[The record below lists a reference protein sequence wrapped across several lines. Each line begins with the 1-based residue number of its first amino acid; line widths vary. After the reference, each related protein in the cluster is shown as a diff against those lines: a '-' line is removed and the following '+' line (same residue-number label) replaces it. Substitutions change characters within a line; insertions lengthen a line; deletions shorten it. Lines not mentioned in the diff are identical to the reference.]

1 MALSKEEQE
10 RYKQRWQNRNTNS
23 GTSTNTG
30 SSVATGSTASGLSES
45 EKKRYTDRWN
55 SRYDLDQTY
64 LDTFFNDADEFLNRV
79 QTDYNKLDYQSATA
93 ASSLDYYKSLRNTE
107 SDLSARAQKV
117 QRYLDTYKDKMD
129 ANKYNDLSAYL
140 SNFTTPKFSQQFF
153 DARDYYSQ
161 WENEDAYNQAVTQQK
176 EYESKKTADLGSLQ
190 KEIDSLQAVYDEA
203 ESIALK
209 RGMGGGYDMDEYLD
223 EQIRSILSKAGN
235 GEYTKMSDL
244 EKAIAQKSAYLNQ
257 AKVIQN
263 GIRLAGVT
271 GNSDFAANSGYTS
284 TKSDAWHS
292 GLTSKFGMG
301 YDDLTYEYINGKDN
315 GMRSEIYQKAV
326 SRDAKT
332 DMYDLYDRM
341 TDEQISIYNYHYA
354 TGGKEVAEEYL
365 DSIIESLSY
374 QEAQDRFSKIKDN
387 TALELLFA
395 IEAGVDQFQSGIK
408 NLFSGDDYI
417 PTTSTQYVSG
427 MVREDFDTGFGKGVY
442 DLITT
447 GANMAPSILTSIVVG
462 AINPA
467 LGGYVGNALMGA
479 SAAGNAYASAIN
491 SGYDKGS
498 ARFYAASIG
507 ASEVV
512 LGQLIGG
519 ISKLG
524 GITPALEKALSGI
537 DNGLAR
543 FALQYGGQ
551 MVSEGIEEG
560 LQEIL
565 DPIMKNAILHAD
577 ESINW
582 SEVAY
587 SALLGALSAGIMEAP
602 GAVVGAVTDAKLN
615 NAAVNQ
621 YGEFTGDLIQ
631 EGLQSDPTSES
642 YQLAQKFQQQTEQG
656 KEMTGRQIRQLVDAN
671 EAQFKVEDYDAAVST
686 AKDKLTALGE
696 SDVDNIANLAAKRAT
711 GQKLTK
717 AERSTLAKSQYGAQV
732 AKEISDEAKV
742 VAEATKLSYKP
753 VTERVKEKDIP
764 AVSKTGKTVDTSTG
778 NTIDMGKAKITDIAK
793 DGSVTIETSDGTK
806 VDADSIEFATKD
818 HSYAIS
824 AVAAIEN
831 MTPES
836 ADVLL
841 KAIDFSG
848 DVKAQIAG
856 LDEAY
861 TYGFNKYSVEDMK
874 SGDFASVLTDEQMMS
889 AYNMGQLDKDHRIE
903 ASETR
908 VMRTKA
914 QADAIRANNEA
925 IGKRV
930 EGLERG
936 VYHMNGTEIKDF
948 DDAGKDLD
956 DARMGGVVAAKFF
969 KELGIGRRY
978 FFYES
983 YVRDGVVYYRDQ
995 YGVEKENAPNGMY
1008 ITETGDIYIDLN
1020 AGNAMDGLTGFT
1032 LGHELGHFIKDKSLK
1047 QFERLAGIIEK
1058 MYSKTNR
1065 SLHDRVL
1072 AKQRQLSAKK
1082 PVSYEYAKEE
1092 VICDALSTMIT
1103 DGTLFEKL
1111 EEIKSVDKG
1120 LWESIKQFFR
1130 DLIDKF
1136 RKAYE
1141 KLTPDQQ
1148 DAKDIRALK
1157 GMFDELQTAFA
1168 EALVEASDNL
1178 QASLT
1183 PGVESIATN
1192 QNGEPVAY
1200 STEDG
1205 SVMLSMRTYEENGR
1219 TELRKYLEK
1228 CVSSKKL
1235 TKTEMQEM
1243 LDGIEEIYNIC
1254 KEFKDKYA
1262 PFSSWSDAA
1271 VVRDTHGR
1279 PVFSVVTPNGDYK
1292 MNLDFSLVCKKRRT
1306 LDAVFNEMSKRGII
1320 DDFEL
1325 GQKSVVKIN
1334 EIIRSYGLET
1344 ACALC
1349 FVDAKRF
1356 RQASVADSFTNLY
1369 NELVLSLVP
1378 EDKRSSIDH
1387 FNFAGYETIKAV
1399 ENGIHTWKASD
1410 LDFSHLDYVMKNYA
1424 SGTVEHKAAKYI
1436 KAHAEGRKLLLR
1448 GDFMSS
1454 NGFDAVKT
1462 QNPAMMKLYN
1472 AKKGTGGPKAAF
1484 GDVQY
1489 LNEIVK
1495 KANTWT
1501 PAKAYEVGGIR
1512 IQSFSDYVPRM
1523 VFDYVQM
1530 IYDLAATKLPAH
1542 AYSKEALFVK
1552 QFGLTGIKIN
1562 MSLIPAIAE
1571 GGIAPGL
1578 DANGNYVWAG
1588 ESFDYETA
1596 KEIQNAEGYTENCG
1610 TICVGVSYQHI
1621 VKLLGDP
1628 NIRMVIP
1635 YHKSGLNPIVA
1646 HMNKLAEFTD
1656 YTSLKTNPGGCQS
1669 TMDKNGSKVAKD
1681 FNFNEAL
1688 RETGD
1693 PKAAARQYLDWCAAN
1708 EYKPRFAEFAWHENY
1723 YKLLE
1728 DFTLY
1733 DKDGNYVP
1741 QREVRAVFPKDGAAF
1756 GSMKELIESG
1766 LEEDAILEGKRDSS
1780 LPSIVDEIQR
1790 TLPKTEAEISEE
1802 QVAQA
1807 DHDLEAVKR
1816 SDRDY
1821 MDAVNRGD
1829 METAQRMVNEA
1840 AKRAGFT
1847 SPILFHGTSKF
1858 GFTKFDPA
1866 FSDDKMSIF
1875 LSSNNLVAETYSGKT
1890 ENYKVSQRPPI
1901 TPEGLDKASPET
1913 ILKLL
1918 QENVDY
1924 RIEMIGE
1931 GETKQIIKKHRGE
1944 LKNAIRMAEQL
1955 PVLMGDKWNGS
1966 AQKDLD
1972 KVIAS
1977 LMDLAE
1983 ASTYNEFMDAY
1994 NDYEGALF
2002 DMRWENDTATN
2013 VLNELIRGDV
2023 NSAYRGL
2030 TNYLG
2035 TTLYRGNTEYTK
2047 RNGKDIFNINEAVS
2061 ELYKVLFRGV
2071 YQLYTNPGNQL
2082 VIDAKGSNWN
2092 QIDGKHINASGP
2104 VRTRD
2109 VAKYAKENGYDSV
2122 LIKNLRDSGDYSYM
2136 GTSDVYIFFGGDRLK
2151 SADAVT
2157 YDDSGNVIP
2166 LSERFNAKN
2175 DDIRYSER
2183 ASNKELAGMDDTALY
2198 IKNTA
2203 NADYI
2208 GMIFNG
2214 AKTEETRS
2222 RRTLDAFIGKDFY
2235 VTDGKYVYGSIVLGE
2250 PHKYTEAEFHNRKNQ
2265 LKHRVPK
2272 GDKYDI
2278 KPGET
2283 KWAYPIE
2290 SYKKFDEPKKLS
2302 DSPEYKNSFQA
2313 RQVRYSDRD
2322 YVAYHRTAILKEETV
2337 DRWLK
2342 DYAAPSSPKYAQAY
2356 IAYMSPDEFLEL
2368 TTSDYKSRNRIES
2381 ESYDLDEEKFA
2392 KTTSDQPL
2400 QLRIDHD
2407 SGEVWGHEGRHRCVA
2422 LKNAG
2427 IENVPVLLFDSSNKY
2442 SKEDITSLLLK
2453 GQFNEYHREIIYDAI
2468 PLSYENRERVV
2479 KEFATQSEAQRFF
2492 EKRGTKNTLRY
2503 SERDANYQKAMEKLE
2518 EQNEKLRADVEH
2530 LKEMVKL
2537 QGTLT
2542 HGTMFTPTSVEAA
2555 ARVLKKSAD
2564 ADCNTKELAALLNDL
2579 YQYIAKGEELTWEGV
2594 KEHAQPAVDM
2604 LMESK
2609 IQRLDPY
2616 AEEVL
2621 AAMKGNKVYLTEEQK
2636 QEVRYI
2642 YGSINNFRS
2651 AIAGSV
2657 VLVADSKSGI
2667 SLDSWWHE
2675 MAGLYP
2681 DKFDGDITSTDQPAA
2696 LADLVGELTESESYD
2711 DMERA
2716 ANIKF
2721 VEQDLLRQVYDSYWN
2736 VSTLRTVADV
2746 KQKQIDRLKMDH
2758 AERMRA
2764 LKEAHKDDMQKIR
2777 KENREKMRAAAERS
2791 ADRRDKADLRRK
2803 IRKTIMDLDKI
2814 LNRGNKQRN
2823 VKEGMKDLASKALAL
2838 QAADKAFID
2847 DYSNE
2852 DVIRNGFTTTLSDA
2866 EAKLAQECAEM
2877 LAAID
2882 NTPSGDYDAVQARLE
2897 AERKLDYKMSKL
2909 KDAFERERK
2918 ALNSTSAT
2926 KLIGDLADAYKA
2938 MEKSTEKYVQGAY
2951 QEAVYNY
2958 LVSLKENVGGT
2969 PVKDMTASQLEYL
2982 LQGYKMVLHSIR
2994 TANKLFASSKAATID
3009 QVVNSIAADFGKRKI
3024 PSKEIAIVA
3033 QKLANKIG
3041 WNYEKLYYALDR
3053 IGSDAF
3059 TELYMNL
3066 ANSENIVMRDV
3077 MEAAAFR
3084 DQMVKEYGY
3093 NTWKVDQKIDKE
3105 FLDNTGKK
3113 FKLTLGELMALYAYS
3128 RREGAYDHIEYGGF
3142 MFGKEDLADPNPAN
3156 TYKLNRNQL
3165 KAVTDTLTEKQKAYA
3180 EAMQKYLS
3188 DTMGNKGNEVSMLLY
3203 GIKMFGEENYFPIHV
3218 YGVFKA
3224 QAQESQAKAA
3234 AGFQSMSNAGFTH
3247 AQNRTAKAPVILEGF
3262 NEVWTDHVN
3271 EMSRYHGTVPALEDI
3286 RKVMNRSF
3294 YADNM
3299 TDSTAIKQLMVNKYG
3314 EAAMKY
3320 FDDLYREANSGAIT
3334 DKLQSTSKK
3343 MLSLFRK
3350 NSVAYSLSV
3359 LVQQPASLVRAY
3371 AMIDR
3376 KYFGV
3381 KGFGAI
3387 TSGVAKAVS
3396 SKWNKAYANAY
3407 NEMLQYAPG
3416 VTMAKEIGG
3425 FDTATGGS
3433 IRSYLLD
3440 TGKSLKQKW
3449 KTEDALGKG
3458 KAVMDLVD
3466 DNPIANLP
3474 NVADKIAWIEIW
3486 NACKRE
3492 TLATHKGLKANSEEF
3507 MQAVGKR
3514 FTEVIRATQVYDS
3527 IFSKSPMLKSKNL
3540 AVQYL
3545 VSFMNEPNTV
3555 ANMAESALRDI
3566 ASGNRTSGLRKV
3578 HVLIHSVI
3586 FTGVLKSIIYAMR
3599 DDDEDETYIE
3609 KYIESLTGSL
3619 LDDFNPLNYIPI
3631 LRDVWSI
3638 AQGYDV
3644 ERADMAIVSDTINAL
3659 TKVIETA
3666 AKNRDGMTED
3676 ELVELD
3682 KKLTEAGWNLV
3693 DSLAAIAGIP
3703 IKNVRRE
3710 INALIDHARIASEN
3724 AGKNTMMSAWD
3735 TISEAVIE
3743 SIPFMSNAKT
3753 KGDKIYAAITKGD
3766 QVYLDRLKATYK
3778 TDDAFHN
3785 AVRKAL
3791 RENDP
3796 RIKEAAEAH
3805 VAGDPSKR
3813 VQIAKQIIADIGNEY
3828 FDDVV
3833 TAINSEISAMT
3844 DSGGG
3849 SGASKAKGY
3858 YTAADLMAEAANGD
3872 WTAADQIKA
3881 DIIDTAQNNGKTK
3894 AQAEEAFEDSV
3905 QTNAK
3910 KAYMD
3915 GNLTDAAAN
3924 RLLVDYAGKDATDAE
3939 ERVRYWKFIKDN
3951 PAYED
3956 YTEATVNGY
3965 YDHAVPVG
3973 ISMAAY
3979 DKYVTGTADLAT
3991 IYDRNGK
3998 ELISKRSQ
4006 VLRVI
4011 NSLPLTVYQ
4020 KDALYLA
4027 AGYAESKIGE
4037 VPWR

>member
-10 RYKQRWQNRNTNS
+10 RYKQRWKNRNTNS
-23 GTSTNTG
+23 GTASNTG
-30 SSVATGSTASGLSES
+30 SSVTTGSTASGLSES

-55 SRYDLDQTY
+55 SRHDLDQTY
-64 LDTFFNDADEFLNRV
+64 LDTFFNEANEFLNRV
-79 QTDYNKLDYQSATA
+79 QSDYNKLDYQSATA
-93 ASSLDYYKSLRNTE
+93 ASSLDYYKSLRQTE
-107 SDLSARAQKV
+107 SDLSAKAQKV
-117 QRYLDTYKDKMD
+117 QSYLNTYKDKMD
-129 ANKYNDLSAYL
+129 AKEYENLSSYL
-140 SNFTTPKFSQQFF
+140 SNFTSPKFSQQFF

-161 WENEDAYNQAVTQQK
+161 WESEDAYNQAVTQQK

-190 KEIDSLQAVYDEA
+190 QEIDSLQAVYDEA

-209 RGMGGGYDMDEYLD
+209 RGMGGGYDMDESLD
-223 EQIRSILSKAGN
+223 EQIRNILSKAGN
-235 GEYTKMSDL
+235 GEYANMSDL
-244 EKAIAQKSAYLNQ
+244 EKAIAQKSAYINQ

-263 GIRLAGVT
+263 GIKLAGVADE
-271 GNSDFAANSGYTS
+271 SSANYDQEFSKYSGYVDGG
-284 TKSDAWHS
+284 KMPVIPD
-292 GLTSKFGMG
+292 
-301 YDDLTYEYINGKDN
+301 YDDIVYGYING
-315 GMRSEIYQKAV
+315 SQ
-326 SRDAKT
+326 DAKEARSMAT
-332 DMYDLYDRM
+332 AWRKLSDPEKDRLNVVQYM
-341 TDEQISIYNYHYA
+341 TEEEKALYNYYYNKHGYDA
-354 TGGKEVAEEYL
+354 AEEYL
-365 DSIIESLSY
+365 DSIIDGLNQLHGQEMFKSLEGNRLAELFFGVAAGFD
-374 QEAQDRFSKIKDN
+374 QAN
-387 TALELLFA
+387 TGL
-395 IEAGVDQFQSGIK
+395 QS
-408 NLFSGDDYI
+408 LFSDKDYI
-417 PTTSTQYVSG
+417 PTSATQYASG

-447 GANMAPSILTSIVVG
+447 GANMAPSILTSIAVG
-462 AINPA
+462 TINPA

-565 DPIMKNAILHAD
+565 DPIMKNAILNAD

-587 SALLGALSAGIMEAP
+587 SALLGALSAGVWEGP

-615 NAAVNQ
+615 NAAVKQ
-621 YGEFTGDLIQ
+621 YGEFTGDLIT

-656 KEMTGRQIRQLVDAN
+656 KEMTGRQIRELVSAN
-671 EAQFKVEDYDAAVST
+671 EAQFKVEDYNAAVST
-686 AKDKLTALGE
+686 AKEKLTALGE
-696 SDVDNIANLAAKRAT
+696 SDVDNIASLAAKRAT

-717 AERSTLAKSQYGAQV
+717 TERSTLAKSQYGAQV

-742 VAEATKLSYKP
+742 VAEATRLSYKP
-753 VTERVKEKDIP
+753 VTERVKEKDIH
-764 AVSKTGKTVDTSTG
+764 AVSKTGKTVNASTG
-778 NTIDMGKAKITDIAK
+778 NTIDMEKAKITGISK
-793 DGSVTIETSDGTK
+793 DGSVTIETSDGAK

-836 ADVLL
+836 ADVLF

-848 DVKAQIAG
+848 NVKAQIAG

-889 AYNMGQLDKDHRIE
+889 AYNMGKLDKDHRIE

-948 DDAGKDLD
+948 DNAGKDLD

-995 YGVEKENAPNGMY
+995 YGVEHENAPNGMY

-1130 DLIDKF
+1130 NLIDNF

-1178 QASLT
+1178 EASLT

-1489 LNEIVK
+1489 LNEIIK

-1681 FNFNEAL
+1681 FNFNDAL
-1688 RETGD
+1688 RKTGD
-1693 PKAAARQYLDWCAAN
+1693 PKAAARQYLDWCAEH

-1807 DHDLEAVKR
+1807 DHDLEEVKR
-1816 SDRDY
+1816 SDREY
-1821 MDAVNRGD
+1821 LAAVNRGD
-1829 METAQRMVNEA
+1829 METVQRMVDEA

-2157 YDDSGNVIP
+2157 YDDAGNVIP

-2183 ASNKELAGMDDTALY
+2183 SEFRDEIEKWRKDGRPDDETFILGSTGDVIQGLGAIESDIYMLGEK
-2198 IKNTA
+2198 INT
-2203 NADYI
+2203 I
-2208 GMIFNG
+2208 
-2214 AKTEETRS
+2214 
-2222 RRTLDAFIGKDFY
+2222 LDAHPEI
-2235 VTDGKYVYGSIVLGE
+2235 TLE
-2250 PHKYTEAEFHNRKNQ
+2250 E
-2265 LKHRVPK
+2265 
-2272 GDKYDI
+2272 I
-2278 KPGET
+2278 KKIPQILEN
-2283 KWAYPIE
+2283 PI
-2290 SYKKFDEPKKLS
+2290 L
-2302 DSPEYKNSFQA
+2302 
-2313 RQVRYSDRD
+2313 
-2322 YVAYHRTAILKEETV
+2322 ILE
-2337 DRWLK
+2337 
-2342 DYAAPSSPKYAQAY
+2342 
-2356 IAYMSPDEFLEL
+2356 
-2368 TTSDYKSRNRIES
+2368 SRNVGRSSANTRMVLFGSVKAKNGLPVTTIL
-2381 ESYDLDEEKFA
+2381 DLRPVENHLVIDDMQKV
-2392 KTTSDQPL
+2392 TSAYTK
-2400 QLRIDHD
+2400 D
-2407 SGEVWGHEGRHRCVA
+2407 SNPVQFVQ
-2422 LKNAG
+2422 NS
-2427 IENVPVLLFDSSNKY
+2427 NVLYMDK
-2442 SKEDITSLLLK
+2442 KRATSLLRTIGFQMPIELNK
-2453 GQFNEYHREIIYDAI
+2453 SGFLGNIA
-2468 PLSYENRERVV
+2468 YENQKVKMQGVPFADVV
-2479 KEFATQSEAQRFF
+2479 GET
-2492 EKRGTKNTLRY
+2492 GTKH
-2503 SERDANYQKAMEKLE
+2503 SERDPNYQKAMEKLE
-2518 EQNEKLRADVEH
+2518 EQNKKLSADVDH

-2579 YQYIAKGEELTWEGV
+2579 YRYIAKGKELTWEGV
-2594 KEHAQPAVDM
+2594 KEHAQPAVDL
-2604 LMESK
+2604 LMDSK
-2609 IQRLDPY
+2609 RKRLDPY

-2642 YGSINNFRS
+2642 YGSVNNFRS

-2675 MAGLYP
+2675 MAGLHP
-2681 DKFDGDITSTDQPAA
+2681 DKFDAELTATNQPAA
-2696 LADLVGELTESESYD
+2696 LADLVAELTNSESYD

-2721 VEQDLLRQVYDSYWN
+2721 VEQDLLNQVYDSYWN

-2764 LKEAHKDDMQKIR
+2764 LKEAHKDDLQKLR

-2847 DYSNE
+2847 NYSNE

-2938 MEKSTEKYVQGAY
+2938 METSTEKYVQGAY

-2994 TANKLFASSKAATID
+2994 TANKLFASSKAATIE

-3024 PSKEIAIVA
+3024 PSNEIAIVA

-3066 ANSENIVMRDV
+3066 ANSENIVMQDV

-3188 DTMGNKGNEVSMLLY
+3188 ETMGNKGNEVSMLLY

-3359 LVQQPASLVRAY
+3359 LVQQPASIVRAY

-3381 KGFGAI
+3381 KGVGAI

-3396 SKWNKAYANAY
+3396 SKWNKAYSNAY

-3492 TLATHKGLKANSEEF
+3492 TIATHKGLKANSEEF

-3555 ANMAESALRDI
+3555 SNMAESALRDI
-3566 ASGNRTSGLRKV
+3566 SRGNRMAGLRKA
-3578 HVLIHSVI
+3578 HVLVHSII
-3586 FTGVLKSIIYAMR
+3586 FTGVMKSIIYAMR

-3609 KYIESLTGSL
+3609 KYIEALTGSL
-3619 LDDFNPLNYIPI
+3619 LDDFNPFNYIPI
-3631 LRDVWSI
+3631 ARDVWSI

-3644 ERADMAIVSDTINAL
+3644 ERADMAIVSDAINAL

-3676 ELVELD
+3676 ELIALD
-3682 KKLTEAGWNLV
+3682 KKLTEASWKLV
-3693 DSLAAIAGIP
+3693 DSLAAVFGIP
-3703 IKNVRRE
+3703 MKNVRRE

-3724 AGKNTMMSAWD
+3724 SGKTTAMSTWD

-3743 SIPFMSNAKT
+3743 SIPFMSNTKT
-3753 KGDKIYAAITKGD
+3753 KGDKIYEAITKGD
-3766 QVYLDRLKATYK
+3766 QVYLDRMKATYK
-3778 TDDAFHN
+3778 TEDAFHN

-3805 VAGDPSKR
+3805 IAGDPSKR
-3813 VQIAKQIIADIGNEY
+3813 VQIAKQIIADIGKEY

-3844 DSGGG
+3844 DSDGG

-3858 YTAADLMAEAANGD
+3858 YTAADIVAEAASGD
-3872 WTAADQIKA
+3872 WASVSAIKA
-3881 DIIDTAQNNGKTK
+3881 DIIDTAQKNGKTK
-3894 AQAEEAFEDSV
+3894 DQAEEAFEDSV

-3910 KAYMD
+3910 KAYME
-3915 GNLTDAAAN
+3915 GNLTDAAAKK
-3924 RLLVDYAGKDATDAE
+3924 LLVDYAGKDDADAE

-3951 PAYED
+3951 PTYEHF
-3956 YTEATVNGY
+3956 TEATVNGY

-3973 ISMAAY
+3973 ISLEAY

-3998 ELISKRSQ
+3998 ELVSKRSQ

-4027 AGYAESKIGE
+4027 AGYAKSKIGE